1 MKATR
6 RVGIKK
12 IAYLAL
18 LGASLAMGAV
28 IAKVLPVQSPLP
40 GIITPGI
47 ITPGIITYYSDPS
60 KLHDIGSEI
69 ITCDGLRYFLWGQ
82 AEPYKSQEL
91 FYCLPPIP
99 S

>member
-12 IAYLAL
+12 IAYLGL
-18 LGASLAMGAV
+18 LGASLVMGAV
-28 IAKVLPVQSPLP
+28 IAKVPPVQPP
-40 GIITPGI
+40 P
-47 ITPGIITYYSDPS
+47 PGIITYYSDPS
-60 KLHDIGSEI
+60 KLHDVGSEI

-82 AEPYKSQEL
+82 SGPYKSQEL